1 MGSVTLAGVAEAI
14 APTPGIATP
23 SITSPTEGATDVSA
37 GLTVTASVFT
47 VTNGGSDTHASSDW
61 QISDDSGFSNIV
73 EESLADATNKTSY
86 AASGLSAL
94 TEYWVRVRY
103 NGTTYG
109 ASGWST
115 AVSFTTAAAPAY
127 DADAQAFFDAMGTAP
142 NDAVK
147 TAVDT
152 LITNLK
158 SDGIWAKLDAL
169 WPLNMPTLADSLLNM
184 KDPTGTAATAVNSPT
199 HTPYVG
205 IAGDGSTSYINTN
218 FAPSTNGV
226 NYTQNDASMGVWV
239 YNGTDTANAFKVNMG
254 TTSNP
259 FERCALINAWAA
271 TNQMRIGLNNSGQ
284 VYTNTHA
291 LTTRLGLTSLD
302 RSLSTEIKTY
312 RDGVLYDTLTN
323 SSNGLP
329 SVSLFIG
336 GVNAS
341 GSLSSSVNNGH
352 ACAYVGASLGSTKQA
367 ALYSRLSTFRTA
379 MAAAAP

>member
-1 MGSVTLAGVAEAI
+1 VRRGPVVLTMGSVTLAGVAEAI

-37 GLTVTASVFT
+37 GLTVTASAFT
-47 VTNGGSDTHASSDW
+47 VTNEGSDTHASSDW

-73 EESLADATNKTSY
+73 EESLADTSNKTSY
-86 AASGLSAL
+86 TATSLDNL

-115 AVSFTTAAAPAY
+115 PVSFTTADAPAY
-127 DADAQAFFDAMGTAP
+127 DTDAQAFFDAMGTAP

-147 TAVDT
+147 TAVDD
-152 LITNLK
+152 LITGLK
-158 SDGIWAKLDAL
+158 TDSVWAELDAL

-218 FAPSTNGV
+218 WNPTDDGSSYV
-226 NYTQNDASMGVWV
+226 LDDCSMGIWLVG
-239 YNGTDTANAFKVNMG
+239 GTDTSSAKYAMG
-254 TTSNP
+254 EISHAQLLPYWTT
-259 FERCALINAWAA
+259 
-271 TNQMRIGLNNSGQ
+271 MRGGLNGSSQDQLGT
-284 VYTNTHA
+284 VA
-291 LTTRLGLTSLD
+291 TRLGFSAVD
-302 RSLSTEIKTY
+302 RPDSSNIVGY
-312 RDGVLYDTLTN
+312 RDGSGFTPFSRA
-323 SSNGLP
+323 SS
-329 SVSLFIG
+329 SLGDSDFFLG
-336 GVNAS
+336 GRSNS
-341 GSLSSSVNNGH
+341 GSLNAALDQQMS
-352 ACAYVGASLGSTKQA
+352 CAYVGGSLGGTKQT
-367 ALYSRLSTFRTA
+367 ALYNRLNTFRTA